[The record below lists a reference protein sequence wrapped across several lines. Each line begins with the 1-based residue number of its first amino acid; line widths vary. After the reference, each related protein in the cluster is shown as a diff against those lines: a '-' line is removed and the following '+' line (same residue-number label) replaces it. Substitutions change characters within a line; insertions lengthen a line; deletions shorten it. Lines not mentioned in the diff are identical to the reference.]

1 MSIVKNIQFIK
12 YACIILTFLG
22 CKISAAFPIV
32 TDDIFLGTSYSGV
45 ARSTIKPGDLTHFS
59 EDFIP
64 ERFRIVSDLNCSG
77 SHQYTFKE
85 LQEILTSKIPIKN
98 KNSVIFI
105 DLREEPHLM
114 HYSSATAS
122 IQSATAM
129 AYNGLSHQA
138 IQATENSF
146 VQAYPSYRT
155 EDACVKRLGAHY
167 YRIPVTD
174 ATRPE
179 DSDVDRFINLLRSI
193 QGQNYWL
200 HFHCLAGLGRT
211 TTFMAMYEM
220 IKTAHLEGISLD
232 DILEHQHKIGGANL
246 AFMWYSS
253 SRTKWLNFLENF
265 YEYSRNGFHHGMSW
279 SQWVEHCHLE
289 RFQEYPTLVSKCS
302 LSYFC
307 TYVKS
312 VAMMGAMRLTQL
324 SRGILGD

>member
-12 YACIILTFLG
+12 YTCIILTFL
-22 CKISAAFPIV
+22 CYKISAAFPIA
-32 TDDIFLGTSYSGV
+32 TDDIFLGAPSSGS
-45 ARSTIKPGDLTHFS
+45 AGSTIKPADLTHFS

-64 ERFRIVSDLNCSG
+64 ERFRIVDGLNCSG

-85 LQEILTSKIPIKN
+85 LQEILTSKILIKN

-129 AYNGLSHQA
+129 AYNGLSHEA
-138 IQATENSF
+138 IQATENVF
-146 VQAYPSYRT
+146 VQAYLSYRT
-155 EDACVKRLGAHY
+155 EEACVKRLGAHY

-179 DSDVDRFINLLRSI
+179 DRDVDRFIELLRSI

-232 DILEHQHKIGGANL
+232 DIIEHQHQIGGANL

-253 SRTKWLNFLENF
+253 SRTKWLDFLQNF
-265 YEYSRNGFHHGMSW
+265 YAYSKGGFYRGMSW
-279 SQWVEHCHLE
+279 SQWVEQQHLE
-289 RFQEYPTLVSKCS
+289 KFQEYPTRVSRCS
-302 LSYFC
+302 LSYFSS
-307 TYVKS
+307 YVKS
-312 VAMMGAMRLTQL
+312 TIMMNAMRLTQL
-324 SRGILGD
+324 SRKILG